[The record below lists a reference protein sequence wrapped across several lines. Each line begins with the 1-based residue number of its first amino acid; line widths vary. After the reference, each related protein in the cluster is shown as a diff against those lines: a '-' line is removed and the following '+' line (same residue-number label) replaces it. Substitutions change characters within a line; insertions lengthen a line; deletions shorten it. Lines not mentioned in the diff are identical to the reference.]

1 MLNHTITRKQAE
13 QSINQSIQS
22 DVVILNTAH
31 HCHPELV
38 SGSQKLRRFRNKFGM
53 TINNS
58 ANSKKSNKNVKN
70 LLPYSFNALLPKKEF
85 AFTLAEV
92 LITLGIIG
100 IVAAMT
106 IPTLISKNQKRVI
119 EAKLK
124 EDYSIIQQVIKS
136 NEGND
141 VDMSMILKDEDTNS
155 QKEWFETYFAPY
167 MKYSHVCYNEAGCW
181 QNKGK
186 NRTLDGGTVLNDRQ
200 NIGIGLDIV
209 TVKLNNGTN
218 ICMDVWSAYSLWN
231 RFGINTSNPGLT
243 FYIDSNGDSGP
254 NVIGKDIYVL
264 TYTSENGILP
274 AGFHKT
280 VEEINNNCSEK
291 TKGENSGV
299 FCLLRTKNNGWTI
312 PDDVWKLK

>member
-1 MLNHTITRKQAE
+1 MK
-13 QSINQSIQS
+13 QSIQS
-22 DVVILNTAH
+22 DAVILNTGE
-31 HCHPELV
+31 PLFLDKGR
-38 SGSQKLRRFRNKFGM
+38 GSKEM
-53 TINNS
+53 TINNN
-58 ANSKKSNKNVKN
+58 ANSEMKDKMK
-70 LLPYSFNALLPKKEF
+70 LLIDLSTYQSINFNNYSLAHLWERARVRS

-136 NEGND
+136 NESND
-141 VDMSMILKDEDTNS
+141 VDMSMLLKDEDANS

-167 MKYSHVCYNEAGCW
+167 MKYSHVCYDEAGCW

-186 NRTLDGGTVLNDRQ
+186 NRTLDGGIVHDDRQ

-218 ICMDVWSAYSLWN
+218 ICMDVWGAYSLWN

-243 FYIDSNGDSGP
+243 IYIDTNGDSGP

-280 VEEINNNCSEK
+280 VEEIDNNCSEK
-291 TKGENSGV
+291 AKGETSGL

>member
-1 MLNHTITRKQAE
+1 MKTPIDLSPYQPIDLK
-13 QSINQSIQS
+13 
-22 DVVILNTAH
+22 
-31 HCHPELV
+31 
-38 SGSQKLRRFRNKFGM
+38 
-53 TINNS
+53 NS
-58 ANSKKSNKNVKN
+58 SLAPCGRGKGRGGKKK
-70 LLPYSFNALLPKKEF
+70 A

-136 NEGND
+136 NEGDD
-141 VDMSMILKDEDTNS
+141 VDMSMLLKDEDTNS
-155 QKEWFETYFAPY
+155 QKQWFETYFAPY

-181 QNKGK
+181 QNRGK
-186 NRTLDGGTVLNDRQ
+186 NRTLDNSIAYNDRQ
-200 NIGIGLDIV
+200 NIGIGLDVV

-218 ICMDVWSAYSLWN
+218 ICMDIWGAYSLWN

-274 AGFHKT
+274 AGYHKT

-291 TKGENSGV
+291 ATGTTAGT
-299 FCLLRTKNNGWTI
+299 FCLLRAKNNGWII
-312 PDDVWKLK
+312 PDDVWELK